1 MINNA
6 IAAFLGR
13 IHTVHAGEEGVED
26 LYLRLRV
33 GQSRRKSELLHSNIE
48 IVADS
53 ETMFQDIQGY
63 FDGWVWEEGDKCF
76 IELMRAK
83 KTNPLDVVAVLPSDV
98 VEMEDLDLPEEEYE
112 ESAVKTL
119 TDALV
124 EMAKDCNHRASVS
137 QERYL
142 AAVDAMIDS
151 QIEMAH
157 AQAQLGAQK
166 EEESPA
172 WIKALTA
179 ISPAFGPLV
188 GDVATKMQAQAEKRA
203 IEEQEAAETK
213 KEEQQQEE
221 GPEAPPI
228 VPSERVPNP
237 LEAR

>member
-6 IAAFLGR
+6 ITAFLGR
-13 IHTVHAGEEGVED
+13 IHTVHAGEEGIDD

-33 GQSRRKSELLHSNIE
+33 GPSRRKSELLHSNIE
-48 IVADS
+48 IVSDS
-53 ETMFQDIQGY
+53 ESMLEEIQGY
-63 FDGWVWEEGDKCF
+63 FEGWVWEEGDRCF

-83 KTNPLDVVAVLPSDV
+83 KTNPLDVVAVLPSAV
-98 VEMEDLDLPEEEYE
+98 VDIDELPDEGEEIFE

-124 EMAKDCNHRASVS
+124 EMAKDCNHRASIS

-157 AQAQLGAQK
+157 AQAQLSVEKG
-166 EEESPA
+166 EESPA

-188 GDVATKMQAQAEKRA
+188 GDVATKMQARADEKA
-203 IEEQEAAETK
+203 IEEKTEPEEE
-213 KEEQQQEE
+213 KE
-221 GPEAPPI
+221 PESADVPP
-228 VPSERVPNP
+228 VVATPRQNNP
-237 LEAR
+237 LEMR

>member
-6 IAAFLGR
+6 ISAFLGR
-13 IHTVHAGEEGVED
+13 IHTVHGIEEGIDD

-33 GQSRRKSELLHSNIE
+33 GPSRRKSELLHSNIE

-53 ETMFQDIQGY
+53 ETMLQDIQGY
-63 FDGWVWEEGDKCF
+63 FEGWVWEEGDKCF

-98 VEMEDLDLPEEEYE
+98 VDVDDLEVADDEYE

-172 WIKALTA
+172 WIKALSA

-188 GDVATKMQAQAEKRA
+188 GDVATKMQAAADKKALEEK
-203 IEEQEAAETK
+203 EDTEPEDTDKEEAA
-213 KEEQQQEE
+213 
-221 GPEAPPI
+221 PEAPPI
-228 VPSERVPNP
+228 VSSGRVSNP